1 MIRRRD
7 LKNLVDGR
15 LADAHVLMSKRRY
28 ASAYYIVGYAVEC
41 AIKVC
46 IAGQFRKNTIPDK
59 NLVNNT
65 YTHDFE
71 KLMKTA
77 GIFAQLEQ
85 DIINDADLYSSW
97 NVVKD
102 WRPEI
107 RYTTS
112 VTPLEARDLI
122 DAIENQQNGILQWL
136 VQHW

>member
-1 MIRRRD
+1 MIKRRD
-7 LKNLVDGR
+7 LKILVDRR

-28 ASAYYIVGYAVEC
+28 AAAYYIAGYAVEC

-65 YTHDFE
+65 YKHDFGI
-71 KLMKTA
+71 LMKTA
-77 GIFAQLEQ
+77 GIFSQLEQ
-85 DIINDADLYSSW
+85 NIETDAGLYSSW

-107 RYTTS
+107 RYETS
-112 VTPLEARDLI
+112 VTRLDARDLI

-136 VQHW
+136 ARHW

>member
-1 MIRRRD
+1 MIKRRD
-7 LKNLVDGR
+7 LKNLVDRR
-15 LADAHVLMSKRRY
+15 LVDAHVLMSKRRY
-28 ASAYYIVGYAVEC
+28 ASAYYIAGYAVEC

-46 IAGQFRKNTIPDK
+46 IAEQFRKNTIPDK
-59 NLVNNT
+59 RLVNDT

-77 GIFAQLEQ
+77 GIFAQLLRNIET
-85 DIINDADLYSSW
+85 DAGLYASW

-107 RYTTS
+107 RYATS
-112 VTPLEARDLI
+112 VTRLEARDLI

-136 VQHW
+136 AQHW

>member
-1 MIRRRD
+1 MIKRRD
-7 LKNLVDGR
+7 LKNLVDRR

-28 ASAYYIVGYAVEC
+28 ASAYYIAGYAVEC

-46 IAGQFRKNTIPDK
+46 IAEQFRKNTIPDK
-59 NLVNNT
+59 SLVNNT
-65 YTHDFE
+65 YTHDFG

-85 DIINDADLYSSW
+85 NIKTDSGLYASW

-102 WRPEI
+102 WRTDI

-112 VTPLEARDLI
+112 VTRLEARDLI

-136 VQHW
+136 ARHW

>member
-1 MIRRRD
+1 MIKRRH

-28 ASAYYIVGYAVEC
+28 VSAYYIAGYAVEC

-46 IAGQFRKNTIPDK
+46 IAEQFRKNTIPDK

-71 KLMKTA
+71 KLMRTA

-85 DIINDADLYSSW
+85 NITTDAGLYSSW

-112 VTPLEARDLI
+112 VTRLEARDLI